1 MMDLESDVGRH
12 IRGGLADRLER
23 VLGPK
28 SFDVDKVDS
37 AVASKGVGNTIRRA
51 FVRLL
56 AR

>member
-23 VLGPK
+23 LLDPM
-28 SFDVDKVDS
+28 SRDVDKADS
-37 AVASKGVGNTIRRA
+37 AVASKGVGNTIRPA